1 MLRNVLSV
9 GLVLSCLHKLMLPIL
24 LLLTILLLTILPL
37 TILLLLPILLRRW
50 LLLVLLRWLLILGL
64 LKASG
69 GQPLEEHEQLGLGDD
84 AIFLEVE
91 GLHILPHFWGSEPS
105 GLIELNVELVEEGV
119 EFVDI
124 ERAVAIAIV
133 HIEHFIDEHSEH
145 SVI

>member
-1 MLRNVLSV
+1 MLSV

-24 LLLTILLLTILPL
+24 LLLSV
-37 TILLLLPILLRRW
+37 LLLPVMLLLAILLRRR
-50 LLLVLLRWLLILGL
+50 LLLVLLRLLLILWL
-64 LKASG
+64 LLMPSG
-69 GQPLEEHEQLGLGDD
+69 GQPLEEHEQLWFGDD

-91 GLHILPHFWGSEPS
+91 GLHVLPHFGGSEPP

-133 HIEHFIDEHSEH
+133 HIEHLVDEHPEH
-145 SVI
+145 PVI